1 MLNVILELILDNSDT
16 IIEVGSGILFGAAT
30 AVIAYKVVQKITAD
44 NVKDYIRRAIRNSK
58 DKIAEKYFGKV
69 IETTIAANNG
79 NAITFDVL
87 CAESKDNLK
96 EKIKIESTRGVDSSL
111 CKGMK
116 ITLKV

>member
-1 MLNVILELILDNSDT
+1 MLDIILGLILENSDT

-30 AVIAYKVVQKITAD
+30 AVIAYKAVQKITVD
-44 NVKDYIRRAIRNSK
+44 NAKDCIRRAIRNSR

-69 IETTIAANNG
+69 IETTIAVNNG
-79 NAITFDVL
+79 NSITFDVL
-87 CAESKDNLK
+87 CAECKDNPK